1 MLSCVFLAKPVT
13 FFTATSIEWFTF
25 ASKMKAFYIRRIET
39 RTYVRKEKTVASN
52 RNYENDN
59 MKIHLEMR
67 GELASAINENTSCS
81 HEFLASMKRL
91 EFGPGF
97 RPPELTALKIRSPK
111 EESGDERRVGIN
123 SSSLQVFSILIINVF
138 MHQIT
143 DALTRVIEFKLAGP
157 AIFEV

>member
-1 MLSCVFLAKPVT
+1 
-13 FFTATSIEWFTF
+13 
-25 ASKMKAFYIRRIET
+25 MKAFYIRRIET

-59 MKIHLEMR
+59 MKIHQEMR
-67 GELASAINENTSCS
+67 GEFASAINENTSRS
-81 HEFLASMKRL
+81 HEFLASMNWKRL

-111 EESGDERRVGIN
+111 QESGNERRMGIN